1 MYIKH
6 RSKLYTVKAL
16 IKPISIIALIIPKP
30 CELMAAK
37 YLVQY
42 LKAITS
48 KTDLIKIH

>member
-6 RSKLYTVKAL
+6 RSKLYTAKAL
-16 IKPISIIALIIPKP
+16 IKPISIIALIITKP

-48 KTDLIKIH
+48 KTDLTKIH